1 MFFHMQQESKNLP
14 KMAPASERF
23 VGGTQRST
31 SLEPPKNEDNEVF
44 STAESLSGQIKR
56 FIVLRDE
63 YQTDTYSTLL
73 ESRYQRYHLDI

>member
-1 MFFHMQQESKNLP
+1 MIFHVQQESKNPP

-31 SLEPPKNEDNEVF
+31 SLEPPKNEMF
-44 STAESLSGQIKR
+44 STAESLSGPIKL

-73 ESRYQRYHLDI
+73 ESRYHLDI